1 MLRCVIALFVFGL
14 LATPALAGQIL
25 VDVDIQ
31 TQQMQVRVDGRL
43 TYTFDVSTGRKGHST
58 PKGRYE
64 VVRMYERYY
73 SKKYDN
79 APMPHAI
86 FFNGGYA
93 IHGTTDIKHLGTIA
107 SHGCV
112 RLHPDNARVLYDLV
126 QQEGRDSVTIKITG

>member
-1 MLRCVIALFVFGL
+1 MLRRVVALVVFGL

-79 APMPHAI
+79 APMPYAI

-93 IHGTTDIKHLGTIA
+93 IHGTTDIKHLGKIA

>member
-1 MLRCVIALFVFGL
+1 MLRRVAALLVFGL

-79 APMPHAI
+79 APMPYAI

-93 IHGTTDIKHLGTIA
+93 IHGTTDIKHLGKIA

>member
-1 MLRCVIALFVFGL
+1 MLHRVVAMLVFGL

-58 PKGRYE
+58 PKGRHE

-79 APMPHAI
+79 APMPYAI

-93 IHGTTDIKHLGTIA
+93 IHGTTDIKHLGKIA